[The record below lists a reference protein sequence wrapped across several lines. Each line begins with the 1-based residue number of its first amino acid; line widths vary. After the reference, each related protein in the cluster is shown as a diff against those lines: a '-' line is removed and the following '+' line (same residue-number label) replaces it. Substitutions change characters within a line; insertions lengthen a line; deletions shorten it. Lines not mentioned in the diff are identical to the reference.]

1 MIRQLCL
8 HENKSPIDTVGD
20 TIEFIDD
27 SQAFLQT
34 PAVAQKIKSILLY
47 FSTTKEQCQS
57 FRYNYFSK
65 ILEIPTDSR
74 YQDQPPPPF
83 GVIRIRSYIK

>member
-1 MIRQLCL
+1 MIRRLCL
-8 HENKSPIDTVGD
+8 RENKSPIDTTGN

-47 FSTTKEQCQS
+47 FSTTKEQYQS
-57 FRYNYFSK
+57 FRYNYFLK

-74 YQDQPPPPF
+74 YQGPIPRLS
-83 GVIRIRSYIK
+83 V

>member
-1 MIRQLCL
+1 MIHRLCL
-8 HENKSPIDTVGD
+8 HENKSPIDTVGN

-34 PAVAQKIKSILLY
+34 PAVAQKIKSIPLY
-47 FSTTKEQCQS
+47 FSTTKEQYQS
-57 FRYNYFSK
+57 FGYNYFLK

-74 YQDQPPPPF
+74 YEE
-83 GVIRIRSYIK
+83 